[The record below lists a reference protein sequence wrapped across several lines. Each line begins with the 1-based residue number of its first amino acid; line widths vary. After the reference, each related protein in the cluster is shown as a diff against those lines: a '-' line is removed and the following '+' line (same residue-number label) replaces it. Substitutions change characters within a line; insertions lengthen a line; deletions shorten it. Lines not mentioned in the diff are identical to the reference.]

1 MRVENRTVLI
11 VGDSLFAET
20 LNQMLVGTGCVT
32 VIGAAPSVQ
41 AALLIL
47 ALHRPDAVIVA
58 GDADSAAF
66 AQLLDLQPDIALLR
80 ADLNDNRVQVITSQH
95 IDASMAD
102 LLATIAN
109 LPRRAVV

>member
-1 MRVENRTVLI
+1 MRMENRSVLI

-20 LNQMLVGTGCVT
+20 LNQMLVGSGCVT
-32 VIGAAPSVQ
+32 VIGTAPTVQ

-58 GDADSAAF
+58 GDADSAIF
-66 AQLLDLQPDIALLR
+66 AQLLSLQPDIALLC
-80 ADLNDNRVQVITSQH
+80 AGLNDNRVQVFSSQY
-95 IDASMAD
+95 IDASVSN
-102 LLATIAN
+102 LLATIAA